1 MKSKKIDYEL
11 QARARK
17 YLEFVWNEEKVVNQ
31 ENADEILEKLSSTI
45 REEVL
50 LQSNGKFLKNYPM
63 LFKNFSEKT
72 MRKLINF
79 IKPVR
84 FSPEELIVEVNKLRK
99 IVLLWNNFFSSC
111 SCSHYFLI
119 NTVNRKFRIRVF

>member
-84 FSPEELIVEVNKLRK
+84 FSPEELIVEVLYR
-99 IVLLWNNFFSSC
+99 S
-111 SCSHYFLI
+111 
-119 NTVNRKFRIRVF
+119 TD